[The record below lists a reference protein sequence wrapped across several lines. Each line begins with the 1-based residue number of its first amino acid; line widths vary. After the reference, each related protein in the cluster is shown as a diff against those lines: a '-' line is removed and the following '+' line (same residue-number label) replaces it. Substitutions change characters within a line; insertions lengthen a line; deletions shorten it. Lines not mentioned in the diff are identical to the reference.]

1 LSATVDPAVS
11 NDDALAVPRLVAARR
26 DLGRD
31 LGPGRRREAGHVEAG
46 RLDAAPMLAGVRAD
60 DLDLHGRDRR
70 GGRNGAPGG
79 ARGGDRVDAVGDHGA
94 AEPQI
99 VGRDRLGDPVAGL
112 IHRAA
117 VRTGVAQRL
126 LDRIDA
132 QVHGAD
138 LASERPRERRLADA
152 RRAAEDDQHRGAPPC
167 IAGSIAAQP
176 PSHGAVAPA
185 RGTGPDSA
193 GLSSGG
199 S

>member
-26 DLGRD
+26 DLG
-31 LGPGRRREAGHVEAG
+31 PGRRHQAGHVEAA
-46 RLDAAPMLAGVRAD
+46 RLDAAPMLVGIRAD
-60 DLDLHGRDRR
+60 DLHGRDRH

-79 ARGGDRVDAVGDHGA
+79 ARDGERVDAVGDHGA

-99 VGRDRLGDPVAGL
+99 VGRDRIGDPIAGV

-117 VRTGVAQRL
+117 VRTGVTQRL

-138 LASERPRERRLADA
+138 LASERARERGLADA

-167 IAGSIAAQP
+167 ITGSIAAQP